1 MFDYKDVDV
10 VVGEVRAHAAGMNRV
25 EMAVH
30 ARADR
35 QSQLEVNNYK
45 VGGIVLYIEFTAK
58 CLKT

>member
-1 MFDYKDVDV
+1 
-10 VVGEVRAHAAGMNRV
+10 MNRV

-45 VGGIVLYIEFTAK
+45 VGGIVIYIEFTAK